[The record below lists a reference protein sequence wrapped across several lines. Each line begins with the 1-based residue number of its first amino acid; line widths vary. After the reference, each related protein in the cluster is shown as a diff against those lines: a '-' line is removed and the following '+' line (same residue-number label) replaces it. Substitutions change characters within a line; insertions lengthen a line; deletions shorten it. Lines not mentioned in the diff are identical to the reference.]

1 MITISCI
8 LVKINFCLLYNPECS
23 VPLSNLTNKINNL
36 YNNKL
41 KYLTKEF
48 TTLSRTIEKELW
60 EIFHYTNQPEP
71 LQLQELKLRNSTL
84 MKELKRAK
92 YLKDITKP
100 EFCFLNTLYF
110 LNIIVLDNF
119 ILTINKN
126 SISVSYLKNF

>member
-1 MITISCI
+1 MS
-8 LVKINFCLLYNPECS
+8 
-23 VPLSNLTNKINNL
+23 NKINNL

-126 SISVSYLKNF
+126 SISVDG

>member
-1 MITISCI
+1 MPDEVF
-8 LVKINFCLLYNPECS
+8 LINFVHKKNQLGYS
-23 VPLSNLTNKINNL
+23 VPLSDLTNKINNL

-71 LQLQELKLRNSTL
+71 LPLQELKLRNSTL

-110 LNIIVLDNF
+110 LN
-119 ILTINKN
+119 
-126 SISVSYLKNF
+126 